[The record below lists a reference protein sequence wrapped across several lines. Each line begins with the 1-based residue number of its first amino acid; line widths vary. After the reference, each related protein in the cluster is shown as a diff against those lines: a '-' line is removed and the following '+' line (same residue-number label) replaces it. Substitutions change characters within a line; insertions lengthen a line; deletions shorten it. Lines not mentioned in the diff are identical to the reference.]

1 MKTLTT
7 KAIIYDNT
15 CPMCNWYTGQFV
27 KTGALLENNRLT
39 FQALDDKVKARLDL
53 NRARHEIPLYDTET
67 GQVMYGLEGL
77 TYVIGNMLPF
87 VRPLIISPTFK
98 KMLKPLYNF
107 ISYNRRVIVPCKDV
121 ACGFSCAPDFSAKW
135 RVALIAFGLGVTT
148 LFAQASFSLL
158 QLQNTVVIFA
168 ALGVFFLMQTALGF
182 LLNSNTQQSLNYAGN
197 LAVLGIIESA
207 LLIPGSAIAAAT
219 GTLALFFIV
228 FGVVKMVSV
237 TSHFKR
243 VGYNNYDNWLNIS
256 YIIFTLAMAL
266 IVGLTM
272 K

>member
-15 CPMCNWYTGQFV
+15 CPMCTWYTGQFV
-27 KTGALLENNRLT
+27 KTGALLPNNRLT
-39 FQALDDKVKARLDL
+39 FQNLDSKVIAHLDL
-53 NRARHEIPLYDTET
+53 TRARHEIPLYDTET

-77 TYVIGNMLPF
+77 THIISNILPF
-87 VRPLIISPTFK
+87 TKGFVTRPTFRR
-98 KMLKPLYNF
+98 MLQPLYNF

-135 RVALIAFGLGVTT
+135 RLALIAFGLGLTT

-158 QLQNTVVIFA
+158 HIVNAAGVFA

-182 LLNSNTQQSLNYAGN
+182 ILNSNKQQAFNYAGN

-207 LLIPGSAIAAAT
+207 LLIPCSAIAAAT
-219 GTLALFFIV
+219 GNLALFFIG
-228 FGVVKMVSV
+228 FGVVKMISV

-243 VGYNNYDNWLNIS
+243 VEYNNYGTWLNIS
-256 YIIFTLAMAL
+256 YMVFTLTMAL
-266 IVGLTM
+266 IVGLTI